1 MGQSSRRHLPYK
13 LGIIAL
19 GCLGLTAPAIAQTPA
34 EVVIEAEPEAI
45 EQPGN
50 VVTNGDQRFVCQ
62 AVQGEYTVMYLPE
75 SQPNESYAW
84 AVPQSM
90 GGGWTAEKRCSEIS
104 RRLESYREDGLVSL
118 TTGRENNYDTV
129 CVTTEANSNCQ
140 IVFTVPQGQNA
151 IATRNA
157 VFDNLATAD
166 DGIQTQG
173 VNTLGSR
180 QNNNDV
186 LGQVFD
192 IFGGGGSS
200 IPSNTGSAN
209 PSSYSSSIN
218 LKPFLDPSDGGT
230 GTALNKGS
238 SSPYGIPNAPPTYS
252 RFVPLRSQ
260 LNLFNLKKDLRSIQK

>member
-1 MGQSSRRHLPYK
+1 MGQSSHRHLPFT
-13 LGIIAL
+13 LGIITL
-19 GCLGLTAPAIAQTPA
+19 QILGLGTTAAIAQTPP
-34 EVVIEAEPEAI
+34 EVVIEAEPEATT
-45 EQPGN
+45 QPGS

-90 GGGWTAEKRCSEIS
+90 GGGWTAEKRCTEIS
-104 RRLESYREDGLVSL
+104 RRLESYRGDGLVSL

-173 VNTLGSR
+173 VNTFGS

-186 LGQVFD
+186 FGQVFD
-192 IFGGGGSS
+192 ILGGSGS
-200 IPSNTGSAN
+200 SLPSNTSATN
-209 PSSYSSSIN
+209 PSRYNSGIH

-238 SSPYGIPNAPPTYS
+238 SAPSNILNVPQRTPNIPQRIPD
-252 RFVPLRSQ
+252 
-260 LNLFNLKKDLRSIQK
+260 LFR